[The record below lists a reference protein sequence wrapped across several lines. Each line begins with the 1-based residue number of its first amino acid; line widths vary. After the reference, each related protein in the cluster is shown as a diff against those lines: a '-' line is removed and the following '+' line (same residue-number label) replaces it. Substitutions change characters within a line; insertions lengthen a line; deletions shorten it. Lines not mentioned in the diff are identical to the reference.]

1 MGAIREERRKGK
13 NKEMIE
19 ASQNL
24 FQLLFWLLI
33 FPGFLFSVVLGLI
46 VSWIVRKVSAL
57 VQWRVGPPFLQPFY
71 DVIKLTGKETLVPQ
85 EAQKT
90 IFMAAPLVG
99 LAGVL
104 LLSIILWRTTIS
116 QTAFVGDII
125 VAIYLM
131 TLPSLALIF
140 GSSASA
146 SPHAAVGTSREMK
159 LIMSYELPLVLAFI
173 VVIIKAGGQL
183 SLVAVAQQTPVF
195 SISGMLAFLIALL
208 CVQAKLGFVPFDIAE
223 AETELGSGVLMEYS
237 GVLFAIWKIVQAM
250 MLVVLPLF
258 LVMVFLGGL
267 SADFLSG
274 LARPTGLSVFW
285 QPIGNL
291 PVGIIVLLVFVVTG
305 LLARFSKYIDIL
317 FLLSLIAA
325 CILAGLGKYVLVVV
339 LIILIKNTNP
349 RVRIDQAMKFF
360 WVYCGIALAAAIILA
375 LIGNAYGIK
384 WL

>member
-1 MGAIREERRKGK
+1 
-13 NKEMIE
+13 
-19 ASQNL
+19 
-24 FQLLFWLLI
+24 
-33 FPGFLFSVVLGLI
+33 
-46 VSWIVRKVSAL
+46 

-71 DVIKLTGKETLVPQ
+71 DVIKLTGKETLIPQ
-85 EAQKT
+85 EAQQT
-90 IFMAAPLVG
+90 VFMAAPLVG
-99 LAGVL
+99 LAGIL
-104 LLSIILWRTTIS
+104 SLSIILWRITLDQTT
-116 QTAFVGDII
+116 FVGDII

-146 SPHAAVGTSREMK
+146 SPHAAVGTGREMK

-173 VVIIKAGGQL
+173 VVIIKTGGQI
-183 SLVAVAQQTPVF
+183 SLTAIAQQTPVL
-195 SISGMLAFLIALL
+195 SISGILAFLVALL
-208 CVQAKLGFVPFDIAE
+208 CIQAKLGFVPFDIAE

-237 GVLFAIWKIVQAM
+237 GALLAIWKVTQAM

-267 SADFLSG
+267 DANFLSG
-274 LARPTGLSVFW
+274 LATPV
-285 QPIGNL
+285 GNL
-291 PVGIIVLLVFVVTG
+291 PEVGTLPVGVIVLIAFIITG

-325 CILAGLGKYVLVVV
+325 CLLAGLGKYVLIVV

-360 WVYCGIALAAAIILA
+360 WFYCGIALAAAVVLA
-375 LIGNAYGIK
+375 LIGNAYSIK